1 MRRSA
6 GIACHIPL
14 MAALLAS
21 ACTAAAPGRG
31 ALSAAQAASIA
42 DSVRAF
48 ADSVAHG
55 VTARGPAAWRGYF
68 ADTAAFFMA
77 SEGQLVFPS
86 SDSATKGIKALE
98 QVIARIELTWGGTVH
113 VDPIAPGLAVMATT
127 YHEVRV
133 DRMGKVVDERGFL
146 TGLVEHRAAGWQFR
160 DAHWSVAS
168 PPSAVP

>member
-1 MRRSA
+1 MGRFARIVHCMPLA
-6 GIACHIPL
+6 GTLL
-14 MAALLAS
+14 MS
-21 ACTAAAPGRG
+21 ACTTSESGHG
-31 ALSAAQAASIA
+31 ALSAAHASAIA

-55 VTARGPAAWRGYF
+55 VTIQGPAAWRGYF

-77 SEGQLVFPS
+77 AEGQLAFPS
-86 SDSATKGIKALE
+86 SDSATKGINALE
-98 QVIARIELTWGGTVH
+98 RVIARIELTWIGTVR
-113 VDPIAPGLAVMATT
+113 VDPIAPGLAIMATT

-146 TGLVEHRAAGWQFR
+146 TGLVEHRGAGWQFR

-168 PPSAVP
+168 PPPAVP

>member
-1 MRRSA
+1 MRRFARIVHLMPLA
-6 GIACHIPL
+6 G
-14 MAALLAS
+14 ALLVS
-21 ACTAAAPGRG
+21 ACTTSESGRG
-31 ALSAAQAASIA
+31 PLSAAQASAIA

-48 ADSVAHG
+48 ADSVARG
-55 VTARGPAAWRGYF
+55 VTTRGPAAWRGYF

-86 SDSATKGIKALE
+86 SDSATKGINALE

-113 VDPIAPGLAVMATT
+113 VDPIAPGLAIMATT

-133 DRMGKVVDERGFL
+133 DRMGQIVDERGFL
-146 TGLVEHRAAGWQFR
+146 TGLVEHRGAGWQFR

-168 PPSAVP
+168 PPAAVP